1 MKKTLLLIQLVLA
14 AVMADAQLL
23 TGDIAFT
30 GFCADGDDNL
40 AFVAMNNIPSGT
52 TIYLCDSEWNGS
64 AFGDD
69 ENDLIWESGAAM
81 IPAGT
86 VVTIDNLGN
95 SPSCNHGSIT
105 FGETG
110 LSQSGDAIFAYLGTG
125 LRQPT
130 TFLAAVSNI
139 GIGFGTLSGTGLQAG
154 FTAVTLTETADIAVY
169 NGPRSGIDKNGYFAQ
184 FNNMAN
190 WLIQDTG
197 ADDQNDG
204 TAPDLPFNT
213 TPFTFSITD
222 VTAPYVTSLEIT
234 SQTTCNVYFSE
245 IVSNATVTNPSNYVF
260 SPSVTISGIVFNTT
274 ERKAALTHSGLPL
287 GVSTTLSVAG
297 VQDLTGHT
305 MVPWISGPIVYN
317 PSLPNLLITEINY
330 NIPLSNNNDLE
341 FIEIYNAG
349 NSVASLG
356 GFQVIDEGNFAF
368 TFPAMDLAAGGF
380 VLLASNK
387 TVADAFY
394 SKTFLDMAPGSGNF
408 LGNGGELLQ
417 IKNTEGTLVF
427 SVNYDDASPWPLSP
441 DGGGTSLELMNPV
454 FDAQNGSS
462 WAASSTFLK
471 TAEGKNIFASPGAIS
486 IIQAPSVSF
495 KKLYATRAENG
506 GSVSVDLQ
514 ISIAGVLPSS
524 VDVEIVSELTN
535 AIAGT
540 DYNYTP
546 STYTFPANSTALV
559 TFSIPIPDNGSAGN
573 DKLLVLKLTN
583 PVNCQ
588 IGSKPDYS
596 LLILDDESSAPVGSK
611 ALDIEFASSYQV
623 DPDGSAEIVAFNRVA
638 KRLFVM
644 NSTESKVEI
653 LDFSNPRNIAPIGS
667 VNLLAYG
674 TGGTSVACND
684 NVVAASVS
692 GNNNGRGSIVF
703 MDPDGNVLNVL
714 SAGYGPD
721 MITFT
726 PDNKYLLIAN
736 EGEPTDNYSFDPEGS
751 ITMIDLTPGIANLT
765 QANVTEIDFH
775 KYDSKKS
782 ALKAKGVRIFGLNA
796 TVSQDFEPEYITVS
810 ANSKTAW
817 VTLQENNA
825 IAIIDLVSKK
835 ANGIIPLKTKDHML
849 ASNALDF
856 SDKNDSVF
864 ITTMNV
870 KGMYLPDA
878 IASYVWN
885 GKTYLIT
892 ANEGDQREWGVI
904 DEDVKVKDLA
914 LDPGAFPNASILK
927 RDHLLGRLAVT
938 PYNGDIDGDGDYDEI
953 YSFGARSFSIWS
965 ASDKELVFDS
975 GSDLEKITAADP
987 DYKTLFNASNDNN
1000 NFKNRS
1006 DNKGPE
1012 PEGVTIGK
1020 IHGNN
1025 YAFVSLERTGGF
1037 MAYDVTNPGAPE
1049 FVDYRNNRLLGPDEG
1064 GDLGPE
1070 GIIYINSTDSPVDT
1084 GLVVLAN
1091 EISGTVSVYYIKND
1105 VPGEPV
1111 PLKNWAIALLIGL
1124 IVIVSILRF
1133 RKLN

>member
-1 MKKTLLLIQLVLA
+1 MKKTLLIFQLVLA
-14 AVMADAQLL
+14 ALMVDAQLL

-40 AFVAMNNIPSGT
+40 AFVAMNDIPSGT

-81 IPAGT
+81 IPEGT
-86 VVTIDNLGN
+86 VVTIDNLDDN
-95 SPSCNHGSIT
+95 PTCNYGSIT

-110 LSQSGDAIFAYLGTG
+110 LSQSGDAMFAYLGTG
-125 LRQPT
+125 LREPT

-154 FTAVTLTETADIAVY
+154 FTAITLTETADIAVY

-197 ADDQNDG
+197 ADNQNDG
-204 TAPDLPFNT
+204 IAPDLPFNT
-213 TPFTFSITD
+213 TPFTFSSTD
-222 VTAPYVTSLEIT
+222 VTAPYVTSFIIT
-234 SQTTCNVYFSE
+234 GQTTCNVYFSE
-245 IVSNATVTNPSNYVF
+245 IVSNATVTNPTNYVF
-260 SPSVTISGIVFNTT
+260 SPSITISGIVFNST
-274 ERKAALTHSGLPL
+274 ERKATLTHNGLPL
-287 GVSTTLSVAG
+287 GVSTTLSVSG
-297 VQDLTGHT
+297 VQDLAGFT
-305 MVPWISGPIVYN
+305 MVPWISGPIIYN
-317 PSLPNLLITEINY
+317 PSLPNLVITEINY

-349 NSVASLG
+349 SSVAPLG
-356 GFQVIDEGNFAF
+356 GLQVLDEGNFAF
-368 TFPAMDLAAGGF
+368 TFPAMDLTAGQF

-394 SKTFLDMAPGSGNF
+394 NKSFLDMAPGSGNF

-417 IKNTEGTLVF
+417 IKNTEGTLIF

-454 FDAQNGSS
+454 FDPNNGSS

-471 TAEGKNIFASPGAIS
+471 TAEGKNIFASPGGIT
-486 IIQAPSVSF
+486 IVEAPSVSF
-495 KKLYATRAENG
+495 KKIYSTRQENG
-506 GSVSVDLQ
+506 GSVSVDLE
-514 ISIAGVLPSS
+514 ISMAGILPAS
-524 VDVEIVSELTN
+524 VDVEIVSDLTT
-535 AIAGT
+535 AGAGA

-559 TFSIPIPDNGSAGN
+559 TFIIPLIDNVSADN

-583 PVNCQ
+583 PINCQ
-588 IGSKPDYS
+588 VGSKPDYS
-596 LLILDDESSAPVGSK
+596 LLILDNESSAPVGTK
-611 ALDIEFASSYQV
+611 VLDIEFATSYQV
-623 DPDGSAEIVAFNRVA
+623 DPDGSAEIVAFNRVM
-638 KRLFVM
+638 KRLYVM
-644 NSTESKVEI
+644 NSTESRVEI
-653 LDFSNPRNIAPIGS
+653 LDFSNPRNIVPVGS
-667 VNLLAYG
+667 ISLSSYG

-684 NVVAASVS
+684 NVVAASVT
-692 GNNNGRGSIVF
+692 GNNNSQGSVVF
-703 MDPDGNVLNVL
+703 MDPDGNVLKVL
-714 SAGYGPD
+714 TVGYGPD

-726 PDNKYLLIAN
+726 PDNKYLLVAN
-736 EGEPTDNYSFDPEGS
+736 EGEPTDNYTFDPEGS
-751 ITMIDLTPGIANLT
+751 ISMIDLTPGINNLT
-765 QANVTEIDFH
+765 QANVTDIDFNAYDTK
-775 KYDSKKS
+775 KYVLKS
-782 ALKAKGVRIFGLNA
+782 KGVRIFGLNA

-810 ANSKTAW
+810 ANSKKAW

-825 IAIIDLVSKK
+825 IATIDLISKK
-835 ANGIIPLKTKDHML
+835 VSGILPLKTKDHNL
-849 ASNALDF
+849 SANALDF

-864 ITTMNV
+864 MTPWNV

-878 IASYVWN
+878 IASYVRN

-904 DEDVKVKDLA
+904 DEDVKVKDLV
-914 LDPGAFPNASILK
+914 LDPETFPNAAIIK

-938 PYNGDIDGDGDYDEI
+938 PYDGDIDFDGDYDEI
-953 YSFGARSFSIWS
+953 HAFGARSFSIWS
-965 ASDKELVFDS
+965 TANNELLFDS
-975 GSDLEKITAADP
+975 GSDFEKITASDP
-987 DYKTLFNASNDNN
+987 YYHVLFNASNDNN

-1012 PEGVTIGK
+1012 PEGVTVGM
-1020 IHGNN
+1020 IHHNC
-1025 YAFVSLERTGGF
+1025 YAFVAMERTGGF
-1037 MAYDVTNPGAPE
+1037 MAYDVTNPHAPE
-1049 FVDYRNNRLLGPDEG
+1049 FVDYKNNRLIGPDEG

-1070 GIIYINSTDSPVDT
+1070 GIIYINAMDSPVDT
-1084 GLVVLAN
+1084 GLVIIAN

-1105 VPGEPV
+1105 VPMEAV
-1111 PLKNWAIALLIGL
+1111 PLTNWAVALLLGL

-1133 RKLN
+1133 RKLS